1 MWTPLYYPEN
11 ILSYLKTGDSG
22 FPILDFYVPN
32 NSSISQ
38 LVENIIEEM
47 KSSPYYSSQL
57 LPNDEY
63 SSMVKKCIRNDFVET
78 VIFAD
83 ERDLFDENLNA
94 PGTMVAFV
102 IAEIDSNLEL
112 VVHNLDTAS
121 KWYRATL
128 RGQDLGVAVI
138 EIGEVSPDETDASI
152 LSRASQCASSVGVG
166 NLIEPVILKSRI
178 YIFPPRIGAFFR
190 NRHSKIKSV
199 VNSNPS
205 CYLTN
210 ETTGSFNNQVCLGL
224 KSSQVIIIGAIK

>member
-1 MWTPLYYPEN
+1 MTINQEN

-63 SSMVKKCIRNDFVET
+63 SSRVKKCIRNDFVET

-102 IAEIDSNLEL
+102 IAGIDSNLEQ
-112 VVHNLDTAS
+112 VVHNLDTES

-128 RGQDLGVAVI
+128 RGHDLGVAVI
-138 EIGEVSPDETDASI
+138 ELGKITPDETDAS
-152 LSRASQCASSVGVG
+152 LFARASQCAKSLGVG
-166 NLIEPVILKSRI
+166 TLFEPILLRSNIYWFTPEIVEGFHSRHMKAKS
-178 YIFPPRIGAFFR
+178 FANGSTSW
-190 NRHSKIKSV
+190 N
-199 VNSNPS
+199 
-205 CYLTN
+205 LTN
-210 ETTGSFNNQVCLGL
+210 EITGSFNNQLCLGL
-224 KSSQVIIIGAIK
+224 SSARKIIREGSK